1 MVPFLMSWN
10 LLMCNRHSH
19 IISIKWPFFSI
30 NFFPYIFEHHCL
42 KMKYLICL
50 NMYLILYLHVY
61 LVFIFLFVTDAISPS
76 LSDVIYAYVCDFI
89 CVSICY
95 YIGQCILCIWCYNM
109 SLIPMQKYSVSG
121 DGWTVHILGDV
132 NRSWNRS
139 WLSLLCYVIHLLNE
153 TLCTQICLQGLSCTR
168 CLFWGICH
176 DWTLFSPWITWNNEA
191 TLRYH
196 STKFT

>member
-30 NFFPYIFEHHCL
+30 IFFPYIFEHHCL

-95 YIGQCILCIWCYNM
+95 YIGQCILCIWC
-109 SLIPMQKYSVSG
+109 KYVAHSDAEILCV
-121 DGWTVHILGDV
+121 GWRMDCAYIRWCKSKL
-132 NRSWNRS
+132 
-139 WLSLLCYVIHLLNE
+139 
-153 TLCTQICLQGLSCTR
+153 
-168 CLFWGICH
+168 
-176 DWTLFSPWITWNNEA
+176 
-191 TLRYH
+191 
-196 STKFT
+196 K